1 MSLPADRRPGEVG
14 RVGTAPFVR
23 DMAVSAAVFGFAAFI
38 WFGWAQEA
46 PPARWRLPLGLG
58 SVVGLLLA
66 VAGGVLAWRVWGP
79 ESVLT
84 DPGVRRA
91 FGIVCGVEFA
101 AAGLGAL
108 ALGLTK
114 RPKWTASW
122 VAFVV
127 GVHFVPLASVFGD
140 PGMNV
145 LAAVV
150 VLVVGL
156 GVLVH
161 RRTGIAPSAVTGLGT
176 GLALLAFSGR
186 ALALAAL

>member
-1 MSLPADRRPGEVG
+1 ME
-14 RVGTAPFVR
+14 TAPFVR
-23 DMAVSAAVFGFAAFI
+23 DMAVAAAVFGFAAFV

-58 SVVGLLLA
+58 SAVGLLLA
-66 VAGGVLAWRVWGP
+66 VAGGVLAWRNWGP

-84 DPGVRRA
+84 DPEVRRA
-91 FGIVCGVEFA
+91 FGVVCGVEFA

-108 ALGLTK
+108 ALALTK

-122 VAFVV
+122 IAFVV
-127 GVHFVPLASVFGD
+127 GVHFVPLAVIFGD
-140 PGMNV
+140 PGMHV

-156 GVLVH
+156 AVLVH
-161 RRTGIAPSAVTGLGT
+161 RRTGTAPSAVTGLGT
-176 GLALLAFSGR
+176 GI
-186 ALALAAL
+186 ALAVFSARAIALVVL

>member
-1 MSLPADRRPGEVG
+1 M
-14 RVGTAPFVR
+14 GTAPFVR
-23 DMAVSAAVFGFAAFI
+23 DTAVTAAVFGVAAFV

-58 SVVGLLLA
+58 SGLGLVLAVVGGLLA
-66 VAGGVLAWRVWGP
+66 WQNWGP
-79 ESVLT
+79 ESVMA
-84 DPGVRRA
+84 DPQVRRA

-108 ALGLTK
+108 ALGLGLAK
-114 RPKWTASW
+114 RPKWIASW
-122 VAFVV
+122 IAFVV
-127 GVHFVPLASVFGD
+127 GVHFVPLASIFGD

-145 LAAVV
+145 LAVVV

-161 RRTGIAPSAVTGLGT
+161 RRTGIAPSALTGLGT
-176 GLALLAFSGR
+176 GITLAVFSAR
-186 ALALAAL
+186 AIALVAL